1 VVDVQVVQGAPAARS
16 SAAAAENACVLTHR
30 RRTGIAGGLACCSG
44 EMVPQMGDAEDAM
57 VVAVAAVTV
66 GH

>member
-1 VVDVQVVQGAPAARS
+1 MRAHRV
-16 SAAAAENACVLTHR
+16 VLTCFGVPVTRAVQCFPYGSVTAVEVQH
-30 RRTGIAGGLACCSG
+30 GGLACCSG
-44 EMVPQMGDAEDAM
+44 VMIPGMGDAEDAM